1 MEPDVIKSLYYMY
14 KRQIIQF
21 YKLNKGGSGFSESFV
36 YAIAHD
42 CYPYFHV
49 DDEVKI
55 YKDCFSIKYEYID
68 KVIKFLDEKWQKG
81 QLYTF
86 YELEEQFNYPDVR
99 VMLIV
104 TLRYCY
110 LDSRFNDEEFWKK
123 IESSAPVET
132 HGLNTPFDSDWEI

>member
-55 YKDCFSIKYEYID
+55 YAGTGNFDAGD
-68 KVIKFLDEKWQKG
+68 KFQISVG
-81 QLYTF
+81 
-86 YELEEQFNYPDVR
+86 LEAVDGT
-99 VMLIV
+99 
-104 TLRYCY
+104 TLTAAYNQT
-110 LDSRFNDEEFWKK
+110 L
-123 IESSAPVET
+123 A
-132 HGLNTPFDSDWEI
+132 